1 MITKP
6 TLLID
11 EKKCR
16 ANIELMFSKSQ
27 KHGLDFRP
35 HFKTHQSLE
44 IGRWFKELGVTKIT
58 VSSLEM
64 AEYFASE
71 WNDITVAFPVNV
83 LEIERINT
91 LAWRIQLNLLVDNE
105 TSIKMLSDVLS
116 AKVNMFIEVNIG
128 QNRSGV
134 APTDHTQIE
143 KIIAT
148 IENSSFLTFKG
159 FLAHAGHSYKCRRKE
174 DVLKVHEDSLQL
186 MKALKEI
193 YISSYPNSII
203 SLGDT
208 PCFSIAESFDGLDEM
223 RPGNFVFYDLTQNK
237 IGSNH
242 TSQIAVALACP
253 IVSLNK
259 ERSEVTFYG
268 GGVHLSKDRFKDD
281 EGIIFGR
288 VAQKKGNGWGEVVP
302 NTYVNSLSQEH
313 GTLSVPIADFN
324 KYHIGDYLLVL
335 PVHSCMTSN
344 LMKSYLTLDGKH
356 ISRF

>member
-16 ANIELMFSKSQ
+16 KNIDQMFSKSQ
-27 KHGLDFRP
+27 EHGLDFRP

-64 AEYFASE
+64 AEYFSAE

-83 LEIERINT
+83 LEIERINK
-91 LAWRIQLNLLVDNE
+91 LAKIIQLNLIADNE
-105 TSIKMLSDVLS
+105 TSIKLLSDILS

-128 QNRSGV
+128 QNRTGV
-134 APTDHTQIE
+134 EPTDHTEIN
-143 KIIAT
+143 KIIST
-148 IENSSFLTFKG
+148 IENSSFIIFKG
-159 FLAHAGHSYKCRRKE
+159 FLAHAGHSYKSRCK
-174 DVLKVHEDSLQL
+174 DDILKVHEDSLQL
-186 MKALKEI
+186 MNALKEI
-193 YISSYPNSII
+193 YISNYPNSII

-208 PCFSIAESFDGLDEM
+208 PCFSVANSFEGLDEM
-223 RPGNFVFYDLTQNK
+223 RPGNFVFYDLTQHQ
-237 IGSNH
+237 IGSNSI
-242 TSQIAVALACP
+242 SQISIALACP
-253 IVSLNK
+253 IVSTNK

-268 GGVHLSKDRFKDD
+268 GGVHLSKDRLEDD

-288 VAQKKGNGWGEVVP
+288 IAQKKGDGWGDIVP

-313 GTLSVPIADFN
+313 GTISVPSADLSQ
-324 KYHIGDYLLVL
+324 YHIGDFLLVL

-344 LMKSYLTLDGKH
+344 LMKSYLTLDGKD